1 MATIIDIQDELAL
14 KVKDFEFTY
23 AGNDEPSIQK
33 LNMSIAKNSITAL
46 IGPSGCGKT
55 TLLNAIGALDSI
67 DSGHIYLEDREIS
80 SLSEDERTKIRL
92 NEMGFVFQAYNLVP
106 VLSVEENI
114 GFIMKLRGFDD
125 SEIKERVLEVATTL
139 EIDTKLKS
147 LPSTLS
153 GGQQQRVAVARA
165 VAAKPKI
172 ILADEPTANLD
183 SKNSKA
189 LMDMM
194 RSLNEKENISIVF
207 ASHDGYVLQSV
218 NRIIKLNDGVII
230 ES

>member
-1 MATIIDIQDELAL
+1 MIRIENVEKYFYRGEDRELHAL
-14 KVKDFEFTY
+14 KNIDLTIEKGEYSLLT
-23 AGNDEPSIQK
+23 
-33 LNMSIAKNSITAL
+33 
-46 IGPSGCGKT
+46 GPSGCGKT
-55 TLLNAIGALDSI
+55 TLLNAIGALDTI
-67 DSGHIYLEDREIS
+67 DSGKIYLEDREIG
-80 SLSEDERTKIRL
+80 SLSEDERTTIRL
-92 NEMGFVFQAYNLVP
+92 NEMGFVFQAYNLIP
-106 VLSVEENI
+106 VLNVEENI
-114 GFIMKLRGFDD
+114 GFIMKLRGFDEA
-125 SEIKERVLEVATTL
+125 EISARVREVAAIL
-139 EIDTKLKS
+139 EIDTKLSS

-194 RSLNEKENISIVF
+194 RSLNQKENISIVF
-207 ASHDGYVLQSV
+207 ASHDEYVLENV
-218 NRIIKLNDGVII
+218 DRIIRLNDGKII

>member
-1 MATIIDIQDELAL
+1 MIKLQNVN
-14 KVKDFEFTY
+14 KYFYK
-23 AGNDEPSIQK
+23 DEPRELHVLRDINLTIEDGEFS
-33 LNMSIAKNSITAL
+33 LFS
-46 IGPSGCGKT
+46 GPSGCGKT

-67 DSGHIYLEDREIS
+67 YSGKIFLDDKEITT
-80 SLSEDERTKIRL
+80 LSEEARTDLRL

-114 GFIMKLRGFDD
+114 GFIMNLQGFSDKQ
-125 SEIKERVLEVATTL
+125 INERVLELASML
-139 EIDTKLKS
+139 EIDSLLKS
-147 LPSTLS
+147 LPNALS

-183 SKNSKA
+183 SKNSQK

-194 RSLNEKENISIVF
+194 RELNEKEGVSILF
-207 ASHDGYVLQSV
+207 ASHDELIRDSV
-218 NRIIKLNDGVII
+218 RRVIKMNDGALI
-230 ES
+230 

>member
-1 MATIIDIQDELAL
+1 MIKIENVNKYFYKGEDRELHAL
-14 KVKDFEFTY
+14 K
-23 AGNDEPSIQK
+23 NINLSIEK
-33 LNMSIAKNSITAL
+33 GEYSLLT
-46 IGPSGCGKT
+46 GPSGCGKT
-55 TLLNAIGALDSI
+55 TLLNVMGALDSF
-67 DSGHIYLEDREIS
+67 DSGKIYFEGRE
-80 SLSEDERTKIRL
+80 LGALNEDEKTTIRL
-92 NEMGFVFQAYNLVP
+92 NEIGFVFQAYNLVP
-106 VLSVEENI
+106 VLNVEENI
-114 GFIMKLRGFDD
+114 GFIMRLRGFSD
-125 SEIKERVLEVATTL
+125 SEIRERVKEVAAIL

-194 RSLNEKENISIVF
+194 RSLNVTENISIVF
-207 ASHDGYVLQSV
+207 ASHDKDVLESV
-218 NRIIKLNDGVII
+218 DRVIKLNDGEII